1 MASPLDANS
10 ATSGGASAAATP
22 ILEDFFD
29 QLDLNDEEFNDVEID
44 EEDPEIKESVRWLAL
59 ARVHTDKNFS
69 QATFYKDMRAAWNPA
84 QRVRFRP
91 VGPNRFV
98 VQASCLGDWERMMMQ
113 GPWLFRNMAV
123 LMCSYDGFTK
133 ADDVIFDHM
142 PIWLQVHK
150 LPDPYCK

>member
-1 MASPLDANS
+1 MASPSDANS

-44 EEDPEIKESVRWLAL
+44 EEGPEIKESVRWLAL

-69 QATFYKDMRAAWNPA
+69 QAAFYKDMRAAWNPA
-84 QRVRFRP
+84 QWVRFRP

-113 GPWLFRNMAV
+113 GLWIFRNLAV

-133 ADDVIFDHM
+133 ADDITFDHM
-142 PIWLQVHK
+142 PIWL
-150 LPDPYCK
+150 